1 MFKNNE
7 IWARMAG
14 FTRSTIKK
22 LWGYTLNTAKVVY
35 MLQFIP
41 RLFCLATF
49 SHYDTKCALNENAS
63 IFECN
68 QEVFVDNPKEWIL
81 YWLVLSILSSFCLY
95 FICGS
100 CRHEQIRKSCRNV
113 SYWLM
118 MILFLLTLGSFVV
131 RFFKTEREDMAL
143 CLALFAWWPVTV
155 WQITY
160 LDRLDHVNYTVS
172 RGHSPGESTTSTAV
186 HSYLT
191 KSPGNDSIEPN
202 ALWFYIIYK
211 LSLITRCLECF
222 AFASAITLDAV
233 LVLTPA
239 IIHGNIHAALVINMS
254 KIFLYIRVTF
264 VYGICYLYV
273 QKIMHGNRT
282 LFAEPGE
289 PIRV

>member
-1 MFKNNE
+1 MY
-7 IWARMAG
+7 IYYY
-14 FTRSTIKK
+14 IQ
-22 LWGYTLNTAKVVY
+22 LYTQYISSQLVY

-41 RLFCLATF
+41 RVFCLANF
-49 SHYDTKCALNENAS
+49 SHYDTKCALSENAS

-68 QEVFVDNPKEWIL
+68 QEVFVDNPKQWIL

-100 CRHEQIRKSCRNV
+100 SRHGQIWHSCRNV

-118 MILFLLTLGSFVV
+118 MISFLLTLGSFAV
-131 RFFKTEREDMAL
+131 RFFNTEREDMAL
-143 CLALFAWWPVTV
+143 CLAMCAWWSVTV

-160 LDRLDHVNYTVS
+160 LDRLEPVSYTVR
-172 RGHSPGESTTSTAV
+172 RGHSPGETTTGTEV
-186 HSYLT
+186 HSQLIEH
-191 KSPGNDSIEPN
+191 SGNDSIDPN

-211 LSLITRCLECF
+211 MSLITRCLECF
-222 AFASAITLDAV
+222 AFASAITLDAI

-239 IIHGNIHAALVINMS
+239 IIHGDIHEALVINVS
-254 KIFLYIRVTF
+254 KIFLYVRLTF
-264 VYGICYLYV
+264 VYGICYLYL
-273 QKIMHGNRT
+273 QKIMHGERT